1 MRSSTLCTVLSRAEK
16 ASLKK
21 QMTTLAGGSVE
32 GYTLSRH
39 LQTDRQTVL
48 SHGALLGCCGP
59 GGGGAYWGSLVSGS
73 SRWEPSLVEIRT
85 LKACR
90 W

>member
-1 MRSSTLCTVLSRAEK
+1 MRSSTLWTVLSRAEK

-21 QMTTLAGGSVE
+21 QMTTLADGSVE

-39 LQTDRQTVL
+39 LDTDRQAVL
-48 SHGALLGCCGP
+48 SHRALPGCAGP
-59 GGGGAYWGSLVSGS
+59 GGGGSYWGSLVSGS
-73 SRWEPSLVEIRT
+73 SRWKPSLVEIRT